1 MLQLAPLHTA
11 DDMRLFSDLAHHM
24 EGAIL
29 GVSAAAALA
38 EWWRHGRPT
47 WVRLVWPAIFAVAGI
62 TLLTFLL
69 LPHHGLDRA
78 RDQWSFVLGDPQQRQ
93 HVILAILA
101 AIGGGVELG
110 VRTGRLAPRI
120 GHYAWPAMVIL
131 GGALFALHPQHGDES
146 AVRYTMAFHRILGAL
161 LIVTGLIRIAELR
174 APSSRRALGAIWGVT
189 LLAASAML
197 FTYREPPGAYE
208 TAGHAAHAG
217 GAGAAGDSGGGRR

>member
-29 GVSAAAALA
+29 GVSGAAALGG
-38 EWWRHGRPT
+38 WWRHERPA
-47 WVRLVWPAIFAVAGI
+47 WLRLVWPAIFAVAGI
-62 TLLTFLL
+62 ALLTFLL

-110 VRTGRLAPRI
+110 VRTGRLVPRVWR
-120 GHYAWPAMVIL
+120 YVWPATVIL
-131 GGALFALHPQHGDES
+131 GGALFALHPQHGIEA
-146 AVRYTMAFHRILGAL
+146 AVRYTTAFHRVLGAL
-161 LIVTGLIRIAELR
+161 LIATGLIRIAELR
-174 APSSRRALGAIWGVT
+174 APKPHRALGAIWPVT

-208 TAGHAAHAG
+208 GAGHAAHGG
-217 GAGAAGDSGGGRR
+217 GAGPGANSGARRR